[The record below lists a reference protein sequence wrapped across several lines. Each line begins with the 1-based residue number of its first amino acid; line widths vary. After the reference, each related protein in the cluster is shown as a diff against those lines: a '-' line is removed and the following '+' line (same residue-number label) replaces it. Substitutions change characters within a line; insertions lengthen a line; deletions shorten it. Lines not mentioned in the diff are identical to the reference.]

1 MYNFTGASFRSAL
14 KNGASALEFY
24 KDHINRINVFPVPD
38 GDTGSNMSATLTAGL
53 PINGDARASAHQHL
67 GITLRNI
74 ADGCFWG
81 ARGNSGV
88 LLSQFILGMAGYLD
102 NYESCDT
109 GDMLHALES
118 GTRSAYQSMTTPTEG
133 TMLTVMSRISTTF
146 NEQTA
151 PLEDPARF
159 WESVFYE
166 ARDAVQDTTTQLEVL
181 LQSGVVDSGAFGLL
195 VIISGIWAS
204 YSGTRFQNIDLGH
217 IPDRPVLRT
226 NADHQTSTVSGSNN
240 HWGFCTQL
248 VVGDITASVLDIR
261 AQLSDISESVIT
273 TQNKSS
279 LRVHVHTTE
288 PAAVLE
294 YLREQGAVTSLNIQ
308 NMDQQVYSPPVQS
321 EPNQGVSLLAV
332 TQDNFDYIFEES
344 GCTHIISISQGDT
357 LTAKDILQT
366 VQNSASDELIII
378 ANDISHDAIIK
389 IFDKAS
395 INNKTLQVLNSHSLV
410 HGLAAVIAFNPFASV
425 DHNLFSMSEA
435 ISNTLSF
442 AINKPTETACSKIPT
457 SPEAM
462 FILTL
467 DGVQIDYDIDI
478 DSLLQRAIEAH
489 STNDCPL
496 LTLFRG
502 KYVTPEESSELAR
515 TLESRLPNLSVEL
528 LTGGQVESPYLV
540 SLE

>member
-1 MYNFTGASFRSAL
+1 MYIFTGASFGSAI
-14 KNGASALEFY
+14 KNGATALAFY

-38 GDTGSNMSATLTAGL
+38 GDTGSNMLATLTAGL
-53 PINGDARASAHQHL
+53 PINGEVPNIAHAHL
-67 GITLRNI
+67 GLTLRNI

-88 LLSQFILGMAGYLD
+88 LLSQFILGMARYLD

-109 GDMLHALES
+109 TDMLHALES

-146 NEQTA
+146 NQQVT
-151 PLEDPARF
+151 PSKDPAKF
-159 WESVFYE
+159 WEAIFYE
-166 ARDAVQDTTTQLEVL
+166 AQEALQDTTAQLEVL

-204 YSGTRFQNIDLGH
+204 YSDTLFQNIDLGH
-217 IPDRPVLRT
+217 IPDRPILRT
-226 NADHQTSTVSGSNN
+226 SADHQTSTVTDTNK

-248 VVGDITASVLDIR
+248 VVSEITAGVLDIR
-261 AQLSDISESVIT
+261 AQLSDMSGSVIT
-273 TQNKSS
+273 TQNGSS
-279 LRVHVHTTE
+279 LRIHVHTTE

-294 YLREQGAVTSLNIQ
+294 YLREQGAVTSINIQ
-308 NMDQQVYSPPVQS
+308 NMDHQVYYPPVES
-321 EPNQGVSLLAV
+321 EPNQEVALLAV

-344 GCTHIISISQGDT
+344 GCTHTISISQGDT
-357 LTAKDILQT
+357 LTANDILQT
-366 VQNSASDELIII
+366 IQNSISDELIII
-378 ANDISHDAIIK
+378 ANNISYDAILK

-395 INNKTLQVLNSHSLV
+395 INNKTLHVLSSHSLI
-410 HGLAAVIAFNPFASV
+410 HGLAAAIAFNPFASV
-425 DHNLFSMSEA
+425 DHNLLSMSEA

-442 AINKPTETACSKIPT
+442 AINQNPETEYSKNPK
-457 SPEAM
+457 SSEAA

-467 DGVQIDYDIDI
+467 DGVQIDYDINL

-489 STNDCPL
+489 STNNSPL

-502 KYVTPEESSELAR
+502 KYVSPEESSQLAT

-528 LTGGQVESPYLV
+528 LSGGQIESPYLV